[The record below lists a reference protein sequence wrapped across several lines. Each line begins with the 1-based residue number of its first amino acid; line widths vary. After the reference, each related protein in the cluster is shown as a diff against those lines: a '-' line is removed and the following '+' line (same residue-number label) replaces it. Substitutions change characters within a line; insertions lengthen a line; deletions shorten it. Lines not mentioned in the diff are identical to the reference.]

1 MLSVGVFLFA
11 TFIYG
16 TLAYLIKRRIYNS
29 LKIDRYQSFD
39 WKPGHEWALILSP
52 DFWWA
57 IRFKSRAKALCAEHS
72 KEKLKTFVTLSNTYN
87 FWFSLAFGAITLIFA
102 SHFPTS
108 YIAQLL
114 VSLAVLRFIS
124 RSLEI
129 TYAFVTDAFQD
140 SESTT
145 GLTSKERI
153 ILAMRSYVEIYFYSA
168 PAYLLFTKCND
179 AWEAISLS
187 MNIGTLTNVG
197 QAFSIVGMGFEINM
211 VFIQV
216 FTTLSLVILSLAS
229 YLSRS
234 EEIKQHRQTGENN

>member
-1 MLSVGVFLFA
+1 MLSVGVFIFA

-16 TLAYLIKRRIYNS
+16 TLAYIVKRSIYNS
-29 LKIDRYQSFD
+29 LKVERYQFFD
-39 WKPGHEWALILSP
+39 WKPGYEWALILSP

-57 IRFKSRAKALCAEHS
+57 IRFKSRIKALCAEHS
-72 KEKLKTFVTLSNTYN
+72 KEKLKTFVTASNSYN
-87 FWFSLAFGAITLIFA
+87 FWFSLAFGVITLIFA

-108 YIAQLL
+108 YVAHLL
-114 VSLAVLRFIS
+114 ISLAAIRFVS

-153 ILAMRSYVEIYFYSA
+153 MLAMKSYVEIYLYSA
-168 PAYLLFTKCND
+168 PAYLIFTKCND
-179 AWEAISLS
+179 AWAAISLS
-187 MNIGTLTNVG
+187 MNVGTLTNVG
-197 QAFSIVGMGFEINM
+197 QAFGIPGIGFEINL

-234 EEIKQHRQTGENN
+234 DGIK

>member
-11 TFIYG
+11 IFIYG
-16 TLAYLIKRRIYNS
+16 MLAYIIKFKIYNS
-29 LKIDRYQSFD
+29 LEIERCQSFD

-57 IRFKSRAKALCAEHS
+57 IRFKSRIKALCTEHP
-72 KEKLKTFVTLSNTYN
+72 KEKLRSFVTLNNTYN
-87 FWFSLAFGAITLIFA
+87 FWFSLTFGVVTLIFA
-102 SHFPTS
+102 GHFPNS
-108 YIAQLL
+108 YTAHLL
-114 VSLAVLRFIS
+114 VSLAVIRFVS

-140 SESTT
+140 SDSTT

-153 ILAMRSYVEIYFYSA
+153 ILAMKSYVEIYLYSA
-168 PAYLLFTKCND
+168 PAYLIFTKCND
-179 AWEAISLS
+179 AWAAISLS

-197 QAFSIVGMGFEINM
+197 QAFGIVGMGFEINM
-211 VFIQV
+211 IFIQV

-229 YLSRS
+229 YLSRP
-234 EEIKQHRQTGENN
+234 N